1 MELKLPAPCVVV
13 LIGPSSSG
21 KTTWALEHFEASEVV
36 SSDALRA
43 MVGVD
48 EDDQR
53 ASAAAFEVLE
63 KVVDERIGRGLTT
76 VIDTTGLH
84 KKNRMS
90 WMARSHD
97 ADLPIYAAVMDTP
110 PDECERRNAERSRPL
125 PKATLRKQITKFGDV
140 VAGLEEE
147 DFDGILSQQP
157 VAAVPPQLVAAPQ
170 TDNVESTEVTHTFG
184 LVLSRFNWSDDADAR
199 AGQIASVAQRA
210 EQAGFRDI
218 WVMDHFR
225 QIHQVGRPWEDL
237 PEAYTTLSY
246 LAAVTSTVRLGTLV
260 TAVTHRNPALLG
272 KMVATLDVLSG
283 GRANC
288 GIGIGWDRKE
298 HAGYGIDFPD
308 VSQRYDLLEDTLE
321 MLPLLWGKGSP
332 SFEGR
337 TLSAEELVCYP
348 RPIQER
354 IPILIGGSGEKR
366 TLRLVAKYGDAANL
380 FGSPDTV
387 AHKVGVLHGHC
398 DDLDRDLGT
407 IQVTHLVN
415 TLVASDRKELRR
427 RVDALR
433 SRDQSV
439 EEYSKTHNAGT
450 ADELSEFFS
459 RYDRAGA
466 RHSIVS
472 IPDVSSIGS
481 IEAFEPVITA
491 FGSP

>member
-1 MELKLPAPCVVV
+1 
-13 LIGPSSSG
+13 
-21 KTTWALEHFEASEVV
+21 
-36 SSDALRA
+36 
-43 MVGVD
+43 
-48 EDDQR
+48 
-53 ASAAAFEVLE
+53 
-63 KVVDERIGRGLTT
+63 
-76 VIDTTGLH
+76 
-84 KKNRMS
+84 
-90 WMARSHD
+90 
-97 ADLPIYAAVMDTP
+97 
-110 PDECERRNAERSRPL
+110 
-125 PKATLRKQITKFGDV
+125 
-140 VAGLEEE
+140 
-147 DFDGILSQQP
+147 
-157 VAAVPPQLVAAPQ
+157 
-170 TDNVESTEVTHTFG
+170 
-184 LVLSRFNWSDDADAR
+184 
-199 AGQIASVAQRA
+199 
-210 EQAGFRDI
+210 
-218 WVMDHFR
+218 
-225 QIHQVGRPWEDL
+225 
-237 PEAYTTLSY
+237 
-246 LAAVTSTVRLGTLV
+246 
-260 TAVTHRNPALLG
+260 
-272 KMVATLDVLSG
+272 MVATLDVLSG

-308 VSQRYDLLEDTLE
+308 VKQRYDLLEDTLE